1 MEVKKPGLCVPDGKK
16 SCNRNRRSNRVKLS
30 PSYPYT
36 ARIADRG
43 AKRRSFWK
51 PEVTLKIANVSF
63 TKKAESPVSLFTG

>member
-30 PSYPYT
+30 PSYPYS
-36 ARIADRG
+36 ARTADRG
-43 AKRRSFWK
+43 AKRRSFWES
-51 PEVTLKIANVSF
+51 EVTLKIATVSF